1 VNIQSNLPLIAAMAE
16 MLAPYRDDEETYSDT
31 LEGETNVMELLDGEI
46 AAMQSDEALAE
57 AIKAQEDALKVR
69 RERVAMRAEAHKKNL
84 KLIMQHAVLQKAE
97 RPRATVSIRPGS
109 LSVRIVDEAEI
120 PSQLMREKV
129 TRAPDKAAIKAQIE
143 AGVEVPGAV
152 IERGD
157 DTVSVRVK

>member
-1 VNIQSNLPLIAAMAE
+1 MNIQSNLPLIAAMAE

-57 AIKAQEDALKVR
+57 AIKAQEDALRVR
-69 RERVAMRAEAHKKNL
+69 RERVSMRAEAHKKNL
-84 KLIMQHAVLQKAE
+84 KLILQPAVLQKAE

>member
-1 VNIQSNLPLIAAMAE
+1 MNIQSNLPLIAAMAE

-31 LEGETNVMELLDGEI
+31 LEGETNVMDLLDGEI
-46 AAMQSDEALAE
+46 AAMQFDEALAE
-57 AIKAQEDALKVR
+57 AIKAQEDALRVR
-69 RERVAMRAEAHKKNL
+69 RERVSMRAEAHKKNL
-84 KLIMQHAVLQKAE
+84 KLILKHAVLQKAE

>member
-1 VNIQSNLPLIAAMAE
+1 MNIQSNLPLIAAMAE

-31 LEGETNVMELLDGEI
+31 LEGETNVMDLLDGEI

-57 AIKAQEDALKVR
+57 AIKAQEDALRVR
-69 RERVAMRAEAHKKNL
+69 RERVSMRAEAHKKNL
-84 KLIMQHAVLQKAE
+84 KLILKHAVLQKAE